1 MASSITTGDHNFPV
15 GVKPIGKYKILI
27 EKLEN

>member
-1 MASSITTGDHNFPV
+1 MASSITTGDQNFPI
-15 GVKPIGKYKILI
+15 GVEPTGKYKILI